1 MLDWKPVERCSLW
14 AVEKEESRI
23 CRVLISVSFFVQ
35 LFLVLMKPIL
45 LACLLIL
52 AISESPPSCLNFN
65 FVLVFLFLFIRFE

>member
-35 LFLVLMKPIL
+35 LFFG
-45 LACLLIL
+45 AY
-52 AISESPPSCLNFN
+52 ETN
-65 FVLVFLFLFIRFE
+65 FVGMFAHFGYQRKPSFLPEF